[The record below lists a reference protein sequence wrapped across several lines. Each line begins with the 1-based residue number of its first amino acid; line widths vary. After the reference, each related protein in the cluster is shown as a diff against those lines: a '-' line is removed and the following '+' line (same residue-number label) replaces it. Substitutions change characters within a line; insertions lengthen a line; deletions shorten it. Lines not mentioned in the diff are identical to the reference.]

1 MEPMIPHRTRLFTAG
16 ASFLLTLWLAKT
28 TDPDVAYYV
37 MDGPVEIGEVVELG
51 EDGYVVRL
59 DGPDGGDTIFV
70 VKELR
75 SIVREAQR
83 RVTPRS

>member
-1 MEPMIPHRTRLFTAG
+1 MIPHPSRLFTTCV
-16 ASFLLTLWLAKT
+16 LLLLSLWLAKT

-37 MDGPVEIGEVVELG
+37 MDGPDEIGEVVELG

-59 DGPDGGDTIFV
+59 DGPDGEDTVFV

-83 RVTPRS
+83 RVTGT